1 MGLQDRDYMRR
12 RQREPRAVLTARVAP
27 DRADRTSD
35 WRTRLLVVGCVV
47 AVAGVALWLLR
58 GGAPR
63 VQLSTP
69 AQESRLV
76 NINSATQAQLETVPG
91 IGPALAGRIIAGRPY
106 RSVDELVRISGIGE
120 RTLASMRPFMTTGGE
135 TPP

>member
-12 RQREPRAVLTARVAP
+12 RQRKPRAVPTARAP
-27 DRADRTSD
+27 DQADRTSD
-35 WRTRLLVVGCVV
+35 WRTRFLVVGCVV
-47 AVAGVALWLLR
+47 AIAGVALWLLR

-63 VQLSTP
+63 VQDSTP

-106 RSVDELVRISGIGE
+106 RSVDDLKQISGIGE
-120 RTLASMRPFMTTGGE
+120 RTLESMRPFMATDGE
-135 TPP
+135 TPQ